1 MIRFAA
7 VDDARLHCRA
17 SREWGGISANRI
29 HATAGRHAADPR
41 PDHRLVFYETGGMA
55 AECGCEG
62 VRRVHTLTPGAFD
75 LVPAGA
81 SGYWE
86 DSAPVQ
92 FVSVRLDPRLLTE
105 TAEALAIRGSIDL
118 APRIGARD
126 AVIEPIVRA
135 LASEIEAPQ
144 PAARIYADSL
154 GAALASR
161 LLQSFMAAGAPRR
174 RGLSKPQQRR
184 IADFVEANLADDLP
198 LERIAAEAS
207 LSVPHLTALF
217 RRTMG
222 QSVHRY
228 VMERRVQRARALLQD
243 RRLSTSEVAYACG
256 FSHQSHLARW
266 TRRVLG
272 ATPSQI
278 REP

>member
-1 MIRFAA
+1 MTRFAA

-17 SREWGGISANRI
+17 SRQWGGITANRI
-29 HATAGRHAADPR
+29 HATAGRHAAEAR
-41 PDHRLVFYETGGMA
+41 TDHRLVFYETGGIS

-62 VRRVHTLTPGAFD
+62 VRRVHTLIPGAFD

-81 SGYWE
+81 SGYWD

-92 FVSVRLDPRLLTE
+92 FVSVRIAPRLLAE
-105 TAEALAIRGSIDL
+105 TAEALGIRGSIDL

-126 AVIEPIVRA
+126 AVVEPIVWA
-135 LASEIEAPQ
+135 LASEIEATM

-161 LLQSFMAAGAPRR
+161 LLQSFIASGAPRR
-174 RGLSKPQQRR
+174 RSLSKRQHRR
-184 IADFVEANLADDLP
+184 IVDFVEANLADDLP
-198 LERIAAEAS
+198 LERIADEANI
-207 LSVPHLTALF
+207 SVPHLTALF

-243 RRLSTSEVAYACG
+243 RRLSTSEVADACG